1 MLNNEFFKKIPEGSK
16 IYSRVHGRVGI
27 LTRVANDGI
36 LVHFESYNGEYA
48 YDCKFLPD
56 GSLIQ
61 GGECMLFPVD
71 ADHIKI
77 WDLKLKKLE
86 NKKED

>member
-1 MLNNEFFKKIPEGSK
+1 MLNNEFFKKISEGSK
-16 IYSRVHGRVGI
+16 IYSRVHGRIGT

-48 YDCKFLPD
+48 YDCRFLPD

-61 GGECMLFPVD
+61 GGECMIVPVD
-71 ADHIKI
+71 SNHLRMINQ
-77 WDLKLKKLE
+77 
-86 NKKED
+86 NK